1 MCPNLGK
8 RFQCNQPG
16 HLSNNC
22 PNKQF
27 VNFVEGGREEE
38 QVLEEDIYEGAE
50 FAKGDMGEEV
60 ACIVQRLLLT
70 PKSRTTLNDIKYS
83 GLNALFVI

>member
-50 FAKGDMGEEV
+50 FVEGDM
-60 ACIVQRLLLT
+60 
-70 PKSRTTLNDIKYS
+70 
-83 GLNALFVI
+83 